1 MKGEI
6 LLALA
11 KRAASLAEL
20 IAAGALI
27 VGLLQ
32 MEVIAL
38 AVGVFFMALT
48 FVITWSVDLCE
59 KGTK

>member
-1 MKGEI
+1 MI
-6 LLALA
+6 ALA
-11 KRAASLAEL
+11 KRAASLSEL

-27 VGLLQ
+27 VGMLQ

-38 AVGVFFMALT
+38 LVGVFFMALT

-59 KGTK
+59 RGTK